1 MADRDDGVRR
11 ELGISRR
18 ELIRRGA
25 IVGGT
30 LLWATPVIQSLSPPA
45 FAAPPGGTP
54 AACSCCCCVKPIP
67 VPGGTIHCTTDSFD
81 RTFCEAFCAGAG
93 GPRPGTQGFCTG
105 ADCDDINN
113 RCVCN

>member
-1 MADRDDGVRR
+1 MADGDDGVRR

-45 FAAPPGGTP
+45 FAGVTP
-54 AACSCCCCVKPIP
+54 AACSCCCCVKPLP
-67 VPGGTIHCTTDSFD
+67 VPGGQIQCTTDSFD
-81 RTFCEAFCAGAG
+81 QTFCTVFCAAAG
-93 GPRPGTQGFCTG
+93 GPRSGTQGFCTG
-105 ADCDDINN
+105 SSCDDVNN

>member
-1 MADRDDGVRR
+1 MADHDDGVRR

-45 FAAPPGGTP
+45 FAGVTPGV
-54 AACSCCCCVKPIP
+54 CSCCCCVNPIP
-67 VPGGTIHCTTDSFD
+67 VPGGQIQCTTDSFD
-81 RTFCEAFCAGAG
+81 STFCTAFCLAAG
-93 GPRPGTQGFCTG
+93 GPKPGTAGFCQGTT
-105 ADCDDINN
+105 DCDDINN
-113 RCVCN
+113 TCTCA

>member
-1 MADRDDGVRR
+1 MAKKDDGVRR

-30 LLWATPVIQSLSPPA
+30 LLWATPVIQSLTPPA

-54 AACSCCCCVKPIP
+54 AACSCCCCNKPIP

-81 RTFCEAFCAGAG
+81 RTFCEAFCAGAA

-105 ADCDDINN
+105 TDCDDINN